1 VGAVLLLLGLFVG
14 LGIPHFAVPR
24 LALSAHLLAMMQA
37 TLLMVLGLVWPRL
50 QLRSGQSRVG
60 SGVAI
65 YGSLAAWLANLLG
78 ATWGA
83 GAPMMP
89 MASGGARGTAAQELL
104 IRALLV
110 SAALSQLVLALLV
123 LWGLRGPTDT
133 DS

>member
-1 VGAVLLLLGLFVG
+1 VARASSFRAYHGRQLLRVGAVLLLLGLFVG

-65 YGSLAAWLANLLG
+65 YWS
-78 ATWGA
+78 
-83 GAPMMP
+83 
-89 MASGGARGTAAQELL
+89 
-104 IRALLV
+104 
-110 SAALSQLVLALLV
+110 
-123 LWGLRGPTDT
+123 
-133 DS
+133 